1 MGEGGMTARKPREK
15 RVTWVGKGVWR
26 AAPSPSEP
34 LPYLSLRPQCTGDPG
49 SEAQP
54 TTLNPQESLL
64 PHGHLVGASMVGGRL
79 APAPALQGWR
89 AHPRRKEGGHILG
102 MDSSLDPD
110 PVNGRGG

>member
-1 MGEGGMTARKPREK
+1 MTARKSRGWGEK
-15 RVTWVGKGVWR
+15 SHMGGSMWA

-64 PHGHLVGASMVGGRL
+64 PHGHLVGASVVGGHL
-79 APAPALQGWR
+79 AP
-89 AHPRRKEGGHILG
+89 E
-102 MDSSLDPD
+102 
-110 PVNGRGG
+110 PVL